1 MYLLFYYFF
10 FRMGI
15 NVLILILIGYD
26 ICGIIIL
33 YLDKERYI
41 IKNIN
46 GIKFRLIWVKL
57 VLL

>member
-26 ICGIIIL
+26 IRGIGIL
-33 YLDKERYI
+33 YLDKERY
-41 IKNIN
+41 K
-46 GIKFRLIWVKL
+46 KKY
-57 VLL
+57 